1 MACAKGAILL
11 VPPDH
16 TFNHVPLSV
25 RRLVEVL
32 VSRLV
37 LAGRDHRLNS
47 TSATPAMDARVALT
61 LVPRQAARP
70 TAAVEQSPGHG
81 WLQRLTLMR
90 LAGGDVEGYDETV
103 FVINQVDL
111 GAKTASRTP
120 HRMVKRLLGLRLLT
134 SSQPPRT
141 APFFPP
147 PAAALLARMTE
158 PSMHHRSWSSW
169 PLSSSSS
176 KSEVT
181 MRTQVPSRR
190 HPLESGKHGLPWS
203 VALGEVT
210 PGRTGVQDPKNPV
223 DDRAVVTWRAAHLTG
238 AGPLRKQNR
247 DAIPLLVRQFVAA
260 HGRLSKIDR

>member
-1 MACAKGAILL
+1 
-11 VPPDH
+11 
-16 TFNHVPLSV
+16 
-25 RRLVEVL
+25 
-32 VSRLV
+32 
-37 LAGRDHRLNS
+37 
-47 TSATPAMDARVALT
+47 MDARVALT

-81 WLQRLTLMR
+81 RLQRLTLVR

-141 APFFPP
+141 APLFPP
-147 PAAALLARMTE
+147 SGGSPTGPDDGTVDAPQVVVELALVVQLVQERGDDAN
-158 PSMHHRSWSSW
+158 PSAI
-169 PLSSSSS
+169 PP
-176 KSEVT
+176 
-181 MRTQVPSRR
+181 PSV
-190 HPLESGKHGLPWS
+190 ESGKHGLPWS

-210 PGRTGVQDPKNPV
+210 PGRTGVQDPKDPV

-247 DAIPLLVRQFVAA
+247 DAPTAGQIVRSGAWTAIQN
-260 HGRLSKIDR
+260 R